1 MFQTEQLQEK
11 WKPLLEYE
19 GLDPIKDNH
28 RKAVTAVLLE
38 NQEKFLRDQASF
50 DNGGSLLSEQPTMSV
65 GNTGYQS
72 GGDQTLAGFD
82 PVLISLIRRSMPN
95 LVAYDLAGVQPMSG
109 PTGLIFAMRSK
120 YNALSG
126 EEAFYDEANSAFSGE
141 DKGGTNTTFPD
152 TAAGIG
158 TTGPQ
163 DGTNP
168 AVLNPV
174 GSATSTAYDVGV
186 GMPTGT
192 AEALRGTT
200 DYAFNQMAF
209 SIEKV
214 TVTAKSRALK
224 AEYSLELAQDLKAI
238 HGLNAEAEL
247 ANILSTEIL
256 AEINREVIRT
266 IYKVA
271 EQGAVQNVAQAG
283 VFDLDI
289 DSNGRWSVEKFK
301 GLLFQIERD
310 ANAIAQRTRRGKG
323 NIIMC
328 SADVA
333 SALTMAGVL
342 DYTPA
347 LNANLNV
354 DDTGN
359 TFAGVLQGK
368 YRVYIDPY
376 SANLTAANAAPTG
389 GNQYYVVGYKG
400 SSPYDAGIF
409 YCPYVPLQMVRAVG
423 ENTFQP
429 KIGFKTRYGIVSNPF
444 AEGKADGTNP
454 PGNAGRL
461 GVNSNRYYRRVAVKN
476 LM

>member
-1 MFQTEQLQEK
+1 MQMYNTEHLQEK
-11 WKPLLEYE
+11 WGPI
-19 GLDPIKDNH
+19 LDFDGVDKIKDAH
-28 RKAVTAVLLE
+28 RRNVTAILLE
-38 NQEKFLRDQASF
+38 NQEKELREEASF
-50 DNGGSLLSEQPTMSV
+50 LSEQPTV
-65 GNTGYQS
+65 NTGS
-72 GGDQTLAGFD
+72 TSSAAGFSAGATAAGPVAGFD

-95 LVAYDLAGVQPMSG
+95 LVAYDLAGVQPMNG
-109 PTGLIFAMRSK
+109 PTGLIFAMRSRFT
-120 YNALSG
+120 NQSGTEALFN
-126 EEAFYDEANSAFSGE
+126 EADTAFSGQNE
-141 DKGGTNTTFPD
+141 GFDVSTGDVNTNVGLGTTAQQGSNPGLLNPTAAQTNATDYNVGQAMRTD
-152 TAAGIG
+152 TAEDLG
-158 TTGPQ
+158 TSG
-163 DGTNP
+163 D
-168 AVLNPV
+168 
-174 GSATSTAYDVGV
+174 
-186 GMPTGT
+186 
-192 AEALRGTT
+192 
-200 DYAFNQMAF
+200 AFNEMAF

-266 IYKVA
+266 IYNVA
-271 EQGAVQNVAQAG
+271 EPGAQANVASG
-283 VFDLDI
+283 GTFDLDT

-301 GLLFQIERD
+301 GLIFQMERD

-323 NIIMC
+323 NMILC

-368 YRVYIDPY
+368 YRVYIDPF
-376 SANLTAANAAPTG
+376 AANVAAT
-389 GNQYYVVGYKG
+389 QYYVMGYKG
-400 SSPYDAGIF
+400 SSPYDAGLF

-423 ENTFQP
+423 QDTFQP
-429 KIGFKTRYGIVSNPF
+429 KIGFKTRYGMVENPF
-444 AEGKADGTNP
+444 SQGTTQ
-454 PGNAGRL
+454 GL
-461 GVNSNRYYRRVAVKN
+461 GTLTRNTNRYYRRVKVTN

>member
-1 MFQTEQLQEK
+1 MYNTEHLQEK
-11 WKPLLEYE
+11 WGPILDYD
-19 GLDPIKDNH
+19 GLDPIKDAH
-28 RKAVTAVLLE
+28 RRSVTAILLE
-38 NQEKFLRDQASF
+38 NQEKELREEASF
-50 DNGGSLLSEQPTMSV
+50 LSEQPTV
-65 GNTGYQS
+65 NTNS
-72 GGDQTLAGFD
+72 GTNAGFSANATAAGPVAGFD

-95 LVAYDLAGVQPMSG
+95 LVAYDLAGVQPMNG
-109 PTGLIFAMRSK
+109 PTGLIFAMRSRF
-120 YNALSG
+120 NNQSGTEALFN
-126 EEAFYDEANSAFSGE
+126 EPDSAFSGQNE
-141 DKGGTNTTFPD
+141 GFDLTSGFTATGASNVGLGTTAQSGSNPGLLNA
-152 TAAGIG
+152 TAA
-158 TTGPQ
+158 Q
-163 DGTNP
+163 TN
-168 AVLNPV
+168 A
-174 GSATSTAYDVGV
+174 
-186 GMPTGT
+186 
-192 AEALRGTT
+192 T
-200 DYAFNQMAF
+200 DYNVGQGMRTDDAEDLGTSGDNFNQMAF

-266 IYKVA
+266 IYNVA
-271 EQGAVQNVAQAG
+271 EPGAQANVASG
-283 VFDLDI
+283 GTFDLDT

-301 GLLFQIERD
+301 GLIFQIERD

-323 NIIMC
+323 NMILC

-368 YRVYIDPY
+368 YRVYIDPF
-376 SANLTAANAAPTG
+376 AANVSAT
-389 GNQYYVVGYKG
+389 QYYVIGYKG
-400 SSPYDAGIF
+400 SSPYDAGLF

-423 ENTFQP
+423 QDTFQP
-429 KIGFKTRYGIVSNPF
+429 KIGFKTRYGIVENPF
-444 AEGKADGTNP
+444 SQGDVTNQ
-454 PGNAGRL
+454 GL
-461 GVNSNRYYRRVAVKN
+461 GVLTRNKNRYYRRVKVTN